1 MTILYDIYK
10 FLLVNANFALFIATL
25 LLVIVTFL
33 YVIHTKKMADMMVKQ
48 AEETSKMAEI
58 MVKEYELKIS
68 PIIELKLERITPC
81 EIDVRLFN
89 RGMIPVNLEK
99 IIFKWWYKHKEDK
112 TWTKELNV
120 DKDKSLIKE
129 EPKEFNM
136 RYFPDDFKK
145 DEFPDSK
152 NMSDGDLFGSIEG
165 EIYACYKNIK
175 DEMQTTRPVKIER
188 LL

>member
-1 MTILYDIYK
+1 
-10 FLLVNANFALFIATL
+10 
-25 LLVIVTFL
+25 
-33 YVIHTKKMADMMVKQ
+33 MADMMVKQ